1 MYTYLKF
8 GLPRV
13 MPMGMEEVYS
23 YQTNLFLL
31 NLLKANRRDRTVTL
45 VFANTMIAIQ

>member
-13 MPMGMEEVYS
+13 MPMMGMEEVYW
-23 YQTNLFLL
+23 YQTDLFS
-31 NLLKANRRDRTVTL
+31 R
-45 VFANTMIAIQ
+45 